1 MAWTRVIIGK
11 EKRELIQELLK
22 RLRQQDLTTDQI
34 WGAKEQELA
43 NLITLN
49 T

>member
-11 EKRELIQELLK
+11 EKHELIPELLK
-22 RLRQQDLTTDQI
+22 RLRQWDLTAEQI
-34 WGAKEQELA
+34 RGAKERELA
-43 NLITLN
+43 NAITLD